1 MTGICRMT
9 VVPGG
14 ETLSYEWCIGD
25 TYETA
30 LLSFHMNPDTVL
42 IFYRGVS
49 VPQDK
54 PIEEDEVEIVVT
66 CHNRG
71 GAGCRADDPENR

>member
-14 ETLSYEWCIGD
+14 KVFSYEGCEGD

-30 LLSFHMNPDTVL
+30 LLSFHINPDTVL

-49 VPQDK
+49 LPQDK
-54 PIEEDEVEIVVT
+54 PIEEDMVEIVVT
-66 CHNRG
+66 GHT
-71 GAGCRADDPENR
+71 GCDTGYRACEPEDR